1 MKNKVFINPD
11 DKINEVI
18 LIGDQTSEMI
28 DEVLT
33 ETMRLDI
40 ELMRLHGRVVTLFD
54 LREIGNFDD
63 LVVKSALRG
72 MKTINF
78 DKVAIVGATHISK
91 NVLQPIILLSG
102 KQEKVLFFDD
112 RDEAVEWLVL
122 VDVI

>member
-33 ETMRLDI
+33 ETMKLDI
-40 ELMRLHGRVVTLFD
+40 ELMRMHGRVVTLFD

-63 LVVKSALRG
+63 SVVKSALRG

-78 DKVAIVGATHISK
+78 DKVAIIGATHIGK
-91 NVLQPIILLSG
+91 NLLQPIILLTG
-102 KQEKVLFFDD
+102 KEKRVLFFDE
-112 RDEAVEWLVL
+112 RDEAVEWLTV